1 MDQQLIAELKRQNRL
16 LKGGLAIAGVGLL
29 AMLTM
34 AAKSPDERAR
44 FRQIDVERI
53 NIVNPDGKPAIVLAN
68 SRNLP
73 APIQDGKTIK
83 SDRGQMPG
91 LIFFNSLGDEVG
103 GLIFDGKLDD
113 KGRPKAGMHFSMD
126 RFGGDQQVALS
137 HYEGG
142 GAMETGLNVFDRG
155 LYKDYGALW
164 DAYQAAAPGPEKE
177 ALKLKWQQAGG
188 EQVKRLFV
196 GRTRGQSSAVI
207 LADAKGRPKIMML
220 VTPEGKPQLNFL
232 DDKGAIIQSLPAA
245 Q

>member
-1 MDQQLIAELKRQNRL
+1 MDQQLVAELKRQNRL

-73 APIQDGKTIK
+73 DPIQDGKTIK

-126 RFGGDQQVALS
+126 RFGGDWRPA
-137 HYEGG
+137 
-142 GAMETGLNVFDRG
+142 
-155 LYKDYGALW
+155 
-164 DAYQAAAPGPEKE
+164 
-177 ALKLKWQQAGG
+177 
-188 EQVKRLFV
+188 
-196 GRTRGQSSAVI
+196 AVI